1 MAKLEPERTDAAV
14 WAGRLVIA
22 LTTFWTFVAALVAM
36 WGLERAGALR
46 GAAFDW
52 GLRLTA
58 AGGTVAAFLLS
69 PSLARRAGARALVP
83 LAIATGLSL
92 ALSIAFLFVSLSA
105 RAG

>member
-1 MAKLEPERTDAAV
+1 MTTQEPARSDAAV

-22 LTTFWTFVAALVAM
+22 LATFWTFVAALVAM
-36 WGLERAGALR
+36 WGLERAGVLR

-52 GLRLTA
+52 GLRITA
-58 AGGTVAAFLLS
+58 AGGTVAAFLFS
-69 PSLARRAGARALVP
+69 PALARRASARALVP

-92 ALSIAFLFVSLSA
+92 ALSIAFLFVALSA

>member
-1 MAKLEPERTDAAV
+1 MATQEPARTDAAV

-22 LTTFWTFVAALVAM
+22 LTTFWTFVLALVAM
-36 WGLERAGALR
+36 SGLERTGVLR

-58 AGGTVAAFLLS
+58 AAATVAAFLLS

-83 LAIATGLSL
+83 LAVATGLSL
-92 ALSIAFLFVSLSA
+92 ALSIAFLFVALSA